1 MVSLRILRLV
11 TVEVLLAVLAGAAV
25 VLLVLLARA
34 WEAFWPCSTPVSCWR
49 LSVALLAVALTPAG
63 A

>member
-1 MVSLRILRLV
+1 MRILRLV

-34 WEAFWPCSTPVSCWR
+34 WEAFCLCRTPVSCWG
-49 LSVALLAVALTPAG
+49 LSVALLAVAFAPAG